1 MNPIKLIRT
10 ATLGLGLLFA
20 AGLAVAAPAVPKGF
34 VAKYE
39 VLKDGAALGEATITL
54 KSTGGGVFEYS
65 NQTHGTSGIAAMLG
79 ANVDEISHFR
89 WKGSTPEAV
98 DYDYKMV
105 ASIKAKQRHL
115 SVDWAKSLVSVSDS
129 KGDYTYAAAPGM
141 VERNTAP
148 LALGVALREGKQQIA
163 LPVAVMQNVEMQQFK
178 VAGKESVKVP
188 AGTFNAV
195 RVERSDADRG
205 FNAWYVPEKFPI
217 PVKLAQKDGGNL
229 TMQLI
234 SYTPQ

>member
-1 MNPIKLIRT
+1 MNPIKFMRT
-10 ATLGLGLLFA
+10 AALGLGLLFA
-20 AGLAVAAPAVPKGF
+20 VGVVVAAPALPKAF
-34 VAKYE
+34 VARYE
-39 VLKDGAALGEATITL
+39 VLKDGAPLGEATLTL
-54 KSTGGGVFEYS
+54 KSVGGGLLQYS
-65 NQTHGTSGIAAMLG
+65 NQTQGTSGLAAMLG
-79 ANVDEISHFR
+79 ANVDEVSHFR

-115 SVDWAKSLVSVSDS
+115 TVDWGKNLVSVADS
-129 KGDYTYAAAPGM
+129 KGDFTYAAAPGM

-148 LALGVALREGKQQIA
+148 LALGVALRDGKQQVA
-163 LPVAVMQNVEMQQFK
+163 LPVAVMQNVEIQQFK

-205 FNAWYVPEKFPI
+205 FHAWYVPEKFPI

-234 SYTPQ
+234 SFKEL